1 MIAARYEYL
10 FLLMMFSL
18 VGASII
24 SPRRWRLVV
33 RPHYVLSLTAF
44 FIFGTIVDWLA
55 VRWNWWTWS
64 AVKCWGPRILKIPVE
79 EFFLFVIFH
88 AVVVLIWETTGDY
101 MA

>member
-1 MIAARYEYL
+1 VISSRYEYL
-10 FLLMMFSL
+10 FLLLIFSL

-24 SPRRWRLVV
+24 SPPKWRLARR
-33 RPHYVLSLTAF
+33 RPYVLSLVGF
-44 FIFGTIVDWLA
+44 FVFGTVVDWLA

-64 AVKCWGPRILKIPVE
+64 AVRCWGPRALEIPVE
-79 EFFLFVIFH
+79 EFILFVIFH